1 MHGCAVSVVLAER
14 VRLPPMRT
22 YSEYAERY
30 GAGNRKSRN
39 LRRTEERGRSMSK
52 WAGRRRKLAEAR
64 AAVQKDAE
72 AWIRIALAIE
82 GLAAW
87 LKPNGGGGLASA
99 LTTIRCTLFSDNE
112 WTSAGPQGGPSP
124 EVLGERL
131 RLARNAQV
139 HEGALARSTAG
150 PAIALSLIIE
160 GKLMEKDGQGAGTIE
175 AWMVPKPQIAEG
187 YETLSEI
194 RSRMVN
200 EGFSYLPWWNSRRG
214 WWEVVRDVDL
224 IEALAGA
231 WRQGDD
237 IGRGSRRA
245 RWAPADLRAGR
256 VRTEHLPRR
265 SPQSTPAKRRPPTA
279 GGVVDQT
286 EEW

>member
-1 MHGCAVSVVLAER
+1 
-14 VRLPPMRT
+14 
-22 YSEYAERY
+22 
-30 GAGNRKSRN
+30 
-39 LRRTEERGRSMSK
+39 MSK

-99 LTTIRCTLFSDNE
+99 LTTIRSTLFSDNE

-194 RSRMVN
+194 RSRMVS

-214 WWEVVRDVDL
+214 RWKVVRDVDL
-224 IEALAGA
+224 IEALAGP
-231 WRQGDD
+231 G
-237 IGRGSRRA
+237 
-245 RWAPADLRAGR
+245 
-256 VRTEHLPRR
+256 
-265 SPQSTPAKRRPPTA
+265 AKATTLEEAA
-279 GGVVDQT
+279 GGPDGCLRTFRPVEFERNTSLDEARKALLQNEGLPLLVVSSTRPKNGDPRQVLGILT
-286 EEW
+286 AHDLLLSV